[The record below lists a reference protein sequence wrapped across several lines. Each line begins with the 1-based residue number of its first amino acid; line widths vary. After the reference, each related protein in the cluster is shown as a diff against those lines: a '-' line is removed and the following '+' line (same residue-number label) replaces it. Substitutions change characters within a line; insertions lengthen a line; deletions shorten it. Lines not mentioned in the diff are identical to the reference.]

1 MNRPLLLLLLFPTGS
16 IEEKL
21 GEEEKKRAEQLT
33 ASSIS
38 MILGSIDGTVARAA
52 GEETRVGRNDGRTV
66 KFLYV
71 RYRERAARF
80 LFLRRMK

>member
-1 MNRPLLLLLLFPTGS
+1 
-16 IEEKL
+16 
-21 GEEEKKRAEQLT
+21 
-33 ASSIS
+33 